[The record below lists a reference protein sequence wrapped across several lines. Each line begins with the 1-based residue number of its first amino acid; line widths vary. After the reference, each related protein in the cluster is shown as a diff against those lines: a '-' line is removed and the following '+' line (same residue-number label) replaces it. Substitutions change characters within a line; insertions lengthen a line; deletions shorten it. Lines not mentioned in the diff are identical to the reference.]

1 MKYLVGIVLSFL
13 ILITAVYPMAMT
25 MAQNMTNSSMGKGN
39 YSGGGMSTK
48 SVDIA
53 KSNTTDLISNTTGKG
68 NYSGGGMSTKS
79 VDIAKS
85 NTPHP

>member
-1 MKYLVGIVLSFL
+1 MKSL
-13 ILITAVYPMAMT
+13 IEIWSLFFILMASLYPMAM
-25 MAQNMTNSSMGKGN
+25 AQNVTNTTGNVKN

-53 KSNTTDLISNTTGKG
+53 NSNTKNLTPNTTGNVK

-79 VDIAKS
+79 VDIANS
-85 NTPHP
+85 NTTHA

>member
-1 MKYLVGIVLSFL
+1 MKSLVGIVSLFL
-13 ILITAVYPMAMT
+13 ILIVSIYPMA
-25 MAQNMTNSSMGKGN
+25 MAQNMTNNSIGKGN

-53 KSNTTDLISNTTGKG
+53 KSNTTNLTPNTIGKG

-85 NTPHP
+85 NTTHP